1 MGSGMLTSTW
11 YILFPEYN
19 IPFYITSNAY
29 NNSCFYNRAQ
39 KSWTQ
44 WSCLRI
50 ERTVSLNDPLQNEDR
65 PIRLSNEYKKR
76 IFIVAFLQGTFFN
89 DLLTFF

>member
-1 MGSGMLTSTW
+1 
-11 YILFPEYN
+11 
-19 IPFYITSNAY
+19 
-29 NNSCFYNRAQ
+29 
-39 KSWTQ
+39 
-44 WSCLRI
+44 LRI